1 MKEKTTQRDSIKSK
15 IQGQMKTASMVHLG
29 SNPYLQMKAKQW
41 TERCKSHQLTHHSQR
56 KGQASVGHVSNE
68 GTKVK
73 GSKENKQQ

>member
-15 IQGQMKTASMVHLG
+15 IQGQMKTASMFHLG

-56 KGQASVGHVSNE
+56 KGQATGHVSNE
-68 GTKVK
+68 GTKVE
-73 GSKENKQQ
+73 GTNENNQQ